1 MLIRSCGSQE
11 TALEIYGTLTGMALP
26 FLFFP
31 ATIVNSLSV
40 MLLPA
45 ISSSYKQK
53 KMVQIQS
60 TISKSIH
67 YCIVIGIFSTF
78 AFLIYGNALGE
89 IIFNSTEAGH
99 YVYRFSILCP
109 FMYVSQTVSSILNGF
124 GNTRQTLYHNLLG
137 VGIRIAFILTAI
149 PSMGIEGYLYGLL
162 TGYSIQIILNLLY
175 IFRITSF
182 PFSVEKT
189 LLLPSA
195 LALAGGWGSRQVYLF
210 LSAHCSFHPFLLL
223 AISGTTY
230 FVFFASTQIFMEQTS
245 F

>member
-1 MLIRSCGSQE
+1 
-11 TALEIYGTLTGMALP
+11 MALP

-45 ISSSYKQK
+45 ISSSFKQK
-53 KMVQIQS
+53 KMIQIQS

-67 YCIVIGIFSTF
+67 YCVVIGIFSTF

-89 IIFNSTEAGH
+89 IIFHSTQAGH
-99 YVYRFSILCP
+99 YVYQFAILCP
-109 FMYVSQTVSSILNGF
+109 FMYISQTISSILNGF
-124 GNTRQTLYHNLLG
+124 GNTRQTLYHNLIG
-137 VGIRIAFILTAI
+137 VGIRIAFILTTI
-149 PSMGIEGYLYGLL
+149 PSLGIAGYLYGLL
-162 TGYSIQIILNLLY
+162 AGYGVQIILNLLY

-195 LALAGGWGSRQVYLF
+195 LALAGSWGSRQLYQFLF
-210 LSAHCSFHPFLLL
+210 IHYSFHPILMLAMSGIAYFL
-223 AISGTTY
+223 
-230 FVFFASTQIFMEQTS
+230 FFTASQIVMEQLST
-245 F
+245 

>member
-1 MLIRSCGSQE
+1 
-11 TALEIYGTLTGMALP
+11 
-26 FLFFP
+26 
-31 ATIVNSLSV
+31 
-40 MLLPA
+40 
-45 ISSSYKQK
+45 
-53 KMVQIQS
+53 
-60 TISKSIH
+60 
-67 YCIVIGIFSTF
+67 
-78 AFLIYGNALGE
+78 
-89 IIFNSTEAGH
+89 
-99 YVYRFSILCP
+99 
-109 FMYVSQTVSSILNGF
+109 MYVSQTVSSILNGF

-230 FVFFASTQIFMEQTS
+230 FVFFASAQIFMEQTS
-245 F
+245 S